1 MSRKQEEYTKSK
13 ARVIN
18 ENLQVPQTVARGTAY
33 IELSGNY
40 EAIIEGCK
48 GVLEYSDD
56 AIRLN
61 LGKNE
66 VRFFGTELVIKSYF
80 NEQVIIQGN
89 ILTIDFS

>member
-1 MSRKQEEYTKSK
+1 MSRREEQLIRNKTRALSD
-13 ARVIN
+13 
-18 ENLQVPQTVARGTAY
+18 NLQVPQTVARGTAF

-66 VRFFGTELVIKSYF
+66 VRFFGTELVIKSFF

>member
-1 MSRKQEEYTKSK
+1 MSRSNEVQTKKKSQ
-13 ARVIN
+13 IIS
-18 ENLQVPQTVARGTAY
+18 ENLQVPQTVARGTAF
-33 IELSGNY
+33 IELSGNS

-61 LGKNE
+61 IGKNE
-66 VRFFGTELVIKSYF
+66 VKFFGTDLIVKSYF